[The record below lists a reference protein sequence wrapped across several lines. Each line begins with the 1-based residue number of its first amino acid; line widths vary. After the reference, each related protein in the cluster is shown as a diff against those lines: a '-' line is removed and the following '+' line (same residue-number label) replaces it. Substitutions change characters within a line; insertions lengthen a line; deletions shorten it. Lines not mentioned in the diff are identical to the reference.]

1 MERFH
6 CIMNLLIMKIGQIGA
21 SRITS
26 FSTLL
31 LDCFLKDTA
40 QLNNPN
46 VDDVIRLADSA
57 LQCKMMCK
65 AHALCL
71 SFVYRTSDSVPE
83 KFRKRCYLKSGYFVG
98 KPTRGVVSGLKE
110 CDGGKTIVI
119 TQDK

>member
-6 CIMNLLIMKIGQIGA
+6 CIMNLLIMKIGQLGS

-40 QLNNPN
+40 QLNIPN

-71 SFVYRTSDSVPE
+71 SFVYRTSDSD
-83 KFRKRCYLKSGYFVG
+83 KQNFRKRCNLKSGYFVG
-98 KPTRGVVSGLKE
+98 KPAKGVVSGLKE
-110 CDGGKTIVI
+110 CDGGKI
-119 TQDK
+119 TVRPV